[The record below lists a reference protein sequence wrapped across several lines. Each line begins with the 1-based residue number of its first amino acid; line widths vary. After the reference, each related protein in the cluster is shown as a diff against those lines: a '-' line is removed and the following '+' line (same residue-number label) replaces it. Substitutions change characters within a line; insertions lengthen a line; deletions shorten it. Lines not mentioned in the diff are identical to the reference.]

1 MHQAPKSWVRVIAIV
16 AAFGVLFV
24 LITPAPDE
32 IPTTGPHAL
41 LKILPPTS
49 VFIYLPLNQLLSDR
63 SEVHFSPRLTTD
75 DLLAVLCTRLN

>member
-24 LITPAPDE
+24 LITPGLDE
-32 IPTTGPHAL
+32 LPTTGPHAL
-41 LKILPPTS
+41 LKILPRMS
-49 VFIYLPLNQLLSDR
+49 VFIYLPLNPLLSDP
-63 SEVHFSPRLTTD
+63 SEVQFSPPSTAN

>member
-24 LITPAPDE
+24 LISPALDE
-32 IPTTGPHAL
+32 LPTIGPHAL
-41 LKILPPTS
+41 LKILPPTAVS
-49 VFIYLPLNQLLSDR
+49 IYLPLNSLLSDR
-63 SEVHFSPRLTTD
+63 SEAQFSPPLSSN